1 MRALFFRS
9 GVYPET
15 SLLVSAANQSNNQV
29 NFFIFFLLLLIDNK
43 ASFVETSVDDNDS
56 IVKALVT

>member
-9 GVYPET
+9 GVSPET
-15 SLLVSAANQSNNQV
+15 SLLVSTANQSNNQV

-43 ASFVETSVDDNDS
+43 ASFVETSVDDNDF

>member
-9 GVYPET
+9 GVSPET
-15 SLLVSAANQSNNQV
+15 SLLVSTANQSNNQV

>member
-9 GVYPET
+9 GVSPET
-15 SLLVSAANQSNNQV
+15 SLLVSTANQSNNQV
-29 NFFIFFLLLLIDNK
+29 NFFIFFLLLLIDNN

>member
-9 GVYPET
+9 GVSPET
-15 SLLVSAANQSNNQV
+15 SLLVSAANQSNNQA

-43 ASFVETSVDDNDS
+43 ASFVKTSVDDNDS

>member
-9 GVYPET
+9 GVSPET
-15 SLLVSAANQSNNQV
+15 SLLVSTANQSNNQV
-29 NFFIFFLLLLIDNK
+29 NFFIFFLLFLIDNK

>member
-9 GVYPET
+9 GVSPET
-15 SLLVSAANQSNNQV
+15 SFLVSTANQSNNQV

>member
-1 MRALFFRS
+1 MRALYFRS
-9 GVYPET
+9 GVSPET

-29 NFFIFFLLLLIDNK
+29 NFFVFFLLLLIDNK
-43 ASFVETSVDDNDS
+43 ASFVKTSVDDNDS

>member
-9 GVYPET
+9 GVSPET
-15 SLLVSAANQSNNQV
+15 SLLVSTANQNNNQV